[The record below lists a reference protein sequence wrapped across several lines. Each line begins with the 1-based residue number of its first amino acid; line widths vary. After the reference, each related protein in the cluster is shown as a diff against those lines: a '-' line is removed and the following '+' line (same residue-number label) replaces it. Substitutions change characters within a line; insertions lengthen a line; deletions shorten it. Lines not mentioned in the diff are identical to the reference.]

1 MLDGGEDM
9 DGQDMDIAI
18 YLETGGVSANLVS
31 NSAKHLPA
39 MDSDD
44 PFAAPGG
51 GEDTLMNIENVKG
64 SHMFDVLIGDGENNV
79 LKGLDGGDRI
89 SGGAGD
95 DTINGGD
102 GVDTVSYEGEAATF
116 EADGTPVPVSNLV
129 INLAGAV
136 VPAVEDNPDT
146 NAGESMPAHITATL
160 GTVADRIVVENKGSK
175 EEPSWVSTIENVV
188 GGGADQTTGDARS
201 NVLTMTL

>member
-64 SHMFDVLIGDGENNV
+64 SHMFDVLIGGGENNV

-89 SGGAGD
+89 SRGAGN
-95 DTINGGD
+95 DTIAGGK
-102 GVDTVSYEGEAATF
+102 GNDTVNADNADTTLDGDTGLLAADDEDTADVDEESEGDMDVLSY
-116 EADGTPVPVSNLV
+116 
-129 INLAGAV
+129 AGV
-136 VPAVEDNPDT
+136 
-146 NAGESMPAHITATL
+146 
-160 GTVADRIVVENKGSK
+160 K
-175 EEPSWVSTIENVV
+175 
-188 GGGADQTTGDARS
+188 
-201 NVLTMTL
+201 